1 MVFFIVILKINIS
14 YAFITYIQSKLE
26 MREANTIDLS
36 LLILL
41 AIIWGSSFFNIKI
54 ATYSYDPITLALVRV
69 IFASIPLFLLC
80 KFKKIKLEAFGRD
93 WNWYALIGL
102 CNIAIPFV
110 LIAIG
115 TAKIN
120 SYLAAILMSTTPL
133 SGSILAHI
141 FTKDEKLSFKK
152 SIGVLV
158 GFSGII
164 LLFFDKVIINSD
176 NYIYAIITII
186 GSTFYCIGGLLTLK
200 LRNKKNENV
209 TTSTTLWSVIFL
221 LPFSLIIENPWD
233 SSPTLISTLS
243 LLYLG
248 VIATGFAWLI
258 RFRILTVN
266 GLVFQTQVAYLI
278 PIFGIIFGYF
288 LMDEIITWRVL
299 LSLAIIMSGIY
310 IFKKNNKG

>member
-1 MVFFIVILKINIS
+1 
-14 YAFITYIQSKLE
+14 
-26 MREANTIDLS
+26 MREANTFDFS

-41 AIIWGSSFFNIKI
+41 AIIWGSSFFNIKL
-54 ATYSYDPITLALVRV
+54 ATYSYEPITLALVRV
-69 IFASIPLFLLC
+69 IFASIPLLILC
-80 KFKKIKLEAFGRD
+80 KIKNIYIEAFTK
-93 WNWYALIGL
+93 NWKPYALIGL

-141 FTKDEKLSFKK
+141 FTKDEKLSFLK
-152 SIGVLV
+152 SLGVLI

-164 LLFFDKVIINSD
+164 LLFFDKLIINSE
-176 NYIYAIITII
+176 NYLYALITIL

-221 LPFSLIIENPWD
+221 LPFSLIFETPWNSNP
-233 SSPTLISTLS
+233 TMTATLS

-248 VIATGFAWLI
+248 IVATGLAWLI

-278 PIFGIIFGYF
+278 PIFGVLFGYF

-299 LSLAIIMSGIY
+299 LSLVIILLGIH
-310 IFKKNNKG
+310 IFKKNNKGIKVNGN

>member
-1 MVFFIVILKINIS
+1 
-14 YAFITYIQSKLE
+14 

-80 KFKKIKLEAFGRD
+80 KFKKIKLEAFGSD

-164 LLFFDKVIINSD
+164 LLFFDKLIINSE
-176 NYIYAIITII
+176 NYIYVIITII

-221 LPFSLIIENPWD
+221 LPFSLIIENPWN

>member
-1 MVFFIVILKINIS
+1 MS
-14 YAFITYIQSKLE
+14 
-26 MREANTIDLS
+26 R
-36 LLILL
+36 
-41 AIIWGSSFFNIKI
+41 IKI
-54 ATYSYDPITLALVRV
+54 
-69 IFASIPLFLLC
+69 
-80 KFKKIKLEAFGRD
+80 EAFSKN

-133 SGSILAHI
+133 SGSILAHF
-141 FTKDEKLSFKK
+141 FTKNEKLSFLK
-152 SIGVLV
+152 SLGVLI
-158 GFSGII
+158 GFSGIV
-164 LLFFDKVIINSD
+164 LLFFDKVILNNE
-176 NYIYAIITII
+176 NYIYAIITIL
-186 GSTFYCIGGLLTLK
+186 GSTFYCIGGLLTLRLK
-200 LRNKKNENV
+200 NEKNENV

-221 LPFSLIIENPWD
+221 LPFSIIFETPWQ
-233 SSPTLISTLS
+233 SNPTLTSTLS

-248 VIATGFAWLI
+248 IVATGLAWLI

-299 LSLAIIMSGIY
+299 LSLVIILIGIY
-310 IFKKNNKG
+310 IFKKNNKGNK

>member
-1 MVFFIVILKINIS
+1 
-14 YAFITYIQSKLE
+14 
-26 MREANTIDLS
+26 MREANTFDLS

-54 ATYSYDPITLALVRV
+54 ASYSYAPFTLALVRV
-69 IFASIPLFLLC
+69 IFASIPLLILC
-80 KFKKIKLEAFGRD
+80 WFKKIKIEAFNNN
-93 WNWYALIGL
+93 WKWYALIGL

-115 TAKIN
+115 TSNIN

-133 SGSILAHI
+133 SGSILAHFFI
-141 FTKDEKLSFKK
+141 KDEKLSVLKTV
-152 SIGVLV
+152 GVLI

-164 LLFFDKVIINSD
+164 LLFFDKVVINSN
-176 NYIYAIITII
+176 NYIFALITIL
-186 GSTFYCIGGLLTLK
+186 GSTFYCIGGLLTLR
-200 LRNKKNENV
+200 LRHKQNENV
-209 TTSTTLWSVIFL
+209 TTSTTIWSVIFL
-221 LPFSLIIENPWD
+221 LPFSLIIETPWN
-233 SSPTLISTLS
+233 SNPTLVSTLS

-248 VIATGFAWLI
+248 IVATGLAWLI

-288 LMDEIITWRVL
+288 LMNEIITWRVL
-299 LSLAIIMSGIY
+299 ISLFIILIGIY
-310 IFKKNNKG
+310 IFKKNNKGIKQ

>member
-1 MVFFIVILKINIS
+1 
-14 YAFITYIQSKLE
+14 
-26 MREANTIDLS
+26 MREANTKDLS
-36 LLILL
+36 LLLL
-41 AIIWGSSFFNIKI
+41 LSIIWGSAFFNIKI
-54 ATYSYDPITLALVRV
+54 ATYSYEPFTLALVRV

-80 KFKKIKLEAFGRD
+80 KFKKIKIEAFNK
-93 WNWYALIGL
+93 NWLRYALIGL

-115 TAKIN
+115 TSKIN

-133 SGSILAHI
+133 SGSILAHL
-141 FTKDEKLSFKK
+141 FTKNEKLSYLK
-152 SIGVLV
+152 SLGVLI

-176 NYIYAIITII
+176 NYVYALVTIL
-186 GSTFYCIGGLLTLK
+186 GSTFYCIGGLLTIKLK
-200 LRNKKNENV
+200 NKVNENV

-221 LPFSLIIENPWD
+221 LPFSLLFEAPWNA
-233 SSPTLISTLS
+233 SPSFESTLS

-248 VIATGFAWLI
+248 IVATGLAWLI

-288 LMDEIITWRVL
+288 LMDEVITWKVII
-299 LSLAIIMSGIY
+299 SLVVILIGIY
-310 IFKKNNKG
+310 IFKKNNKNK

>member
-1 MVFFIVILKINIS
+1 
-14 YAFITYIQSKLE
+14 
-26 MREANTIDLS
+26 MREANTFDFL
-36 LLILL
+36 LLIML

-69 IFASIPLFLLC
+69 IFASIPLLILC
-80 KFKKIKLEAFGRD
+80 KLKKIKIDAFSKN
-93 WNWYALIGL
+93 WNWYALIGM

-133 SGSILAHI
+133 SGSILAHF
-141 FTKDEKLSFKK
+141 FTKDEKLSFFK
-152 SIGVLV
+152 SIGVLI
-158 GFSGII
+158 GFSGIVF
-164 LLFFDKVIINSD
+164 LFFDKVIIN
-176 NYIYAIITII
+176 NENIIYVLITIL
-186 GSTFYCIGGLLTLK
+186 GSTFYCVGGLLTLK
-200 LRNKKNENV
+200 LKNQKNENV

-221 LPFSLIIENPWD
+221 LPFSLIFETPWNSD
-233 SSPTLISTLS
+233 PTFASTLS

-248 VIATGFAWLI
+248 IIATGFAWLI

-288 LMDEIITWRVL
+288 LMNEIITWRVL
-299 LSLAIIMSGIY
+299 LSLVIILIGIF
-310 IFKKNNKG
+310 IFKKNNKGLER

>member
-1 MVFFIVILKINIS
+1 
-14 YAFITYIQSKLE
+14 
-26 MREANTIDLS
+26 MREANTIDIS

-41 AIIWGSSFFNIKI
+41 AFIWGSSFFNIKI

-69 IFASIPLFLLC
+69 IFASIPLLILC
-80 KFKKIKLEAFGRD
+80 KMSGIKIEAFSKN
-93 WNWYALIGL
+93 WFWYALIGL

-133 SGSILAHI
+133 SGSILAHF
-141 FTKDEKLSFKK
+141 FTKDEKLSYLK
-152 SIGVLV
+152 SLGVLI

-164 LLFFDKVIINSD
+164 LLFFDKVIINSE
-176 NYIYAIITII
+176 NFIYALVTIL

-200 LRNKKNENV
+200 LKDKKNENV

-221 LPFSLIIENPWD
+221 FPFSLVIETPWN
-233 SSPTLISTLS
+233 SSPTLASTIS

-248 VIATGFAWLI
+248 VVATGFAWLI

-278 PIFGIIFGYF
+278 PIFRIFFGYF

-299 LSLAIIMSGIY
+299 VSLVIILTGIY

>member
-1 MVFFIVILKINIS
+1 L
-14 YAFITYIQSKLE
+14 Q
-26 MREANTIDLS
+26 
-36 LLILL
+36 
-41 AIIWGSSFFNIKI
+41 
-54 ATYSYDPITLALVRV
+54 
-69 IFASIPLFLLC
+69 
-80 KFKKIKLEAFGRD
+80 
-93 WNWYALIGL
+93 
-102 CNIAIPFV
+102 
-110 LIAIG
+110 IG

-133 SGSILAHI
+133 SGSLLAHF
-141 FTKDEKLSFKK
+141 FTKDEKLSFLK
-152 SIGVLV
+152 SLGVLI

-164 LLFFDKVIINSD
+164 LLFFDKVIINID
-176 NYIYAIITII
+176 NYIYALITIL
-186 GSTFYCIGGLLTLK
+186 GSTFYCIGGLLTLRLK
-200 LRNKKNENV
+200 HKKNENV
-209 TTSTTLWSVIFL
+209 TTSTTLWSVLFL
-221 LPFSLIIENPWD
+221 LPFSLIIETPWE

-299 LSLAIIMSGIY
+299 LSLVIILLGIY

>member
-1 MVFFIVILKINIS
+1 
-14 YAFITYIQSKLE
+14 
-26 MREANTIDLS
+26 MREANTLDLS

-41 AIIWGSSFFNIKI
+41 AVIWGSSFFNIKI

-69 IFASIPLFLLC
+69 IFASIPLLILC
-80 KFKKIKLEAFGRD
+80 KLSGIKIEAFSKN

-115 TAKIN
+115 TSKIN

-133 SGSILAHI
+133 SGSILAHF
-141 FTKDEKLSFKK
+141 FTKDEKLSYLK
-152 SIGVLV
+152 SLGVLI

-164 LLFFDKVIINSD
+164 LLFFDKVIINSE
-176 NYIYAIITII
+176 NFIYALITIL

-200 LRNKKNENV
+200 LKNKKNENV
-209 TTSTTLWSVIFL
+209 TTSTTIWSVIFL
-221 LPFSLIIENPWD
+221 FPFSLILETPWN
-233 SSPTLISTLS
+233 SSPTLASTLS
-243 LLYLG
+243 LVYLG
-248 VIATGFAWLI
+248 VIATGLAWLI

-288 LMDEIITWRVL
+288 LMDEIITWKVII
-299 LSLAIIMSGIY
+299 SLVVILIGIY

>member
-1 MVFFIVILKINIS
+1 
-14 YAFITYIQSKLE
+14 
-26 MREANTIDLS
+26 MREANTFDFS

-41 AIIWGSSFFNIKI
+41 AIIWGSSFFNIKL
-54 ATYSYDPITLALVRV
+54 ATYSYEPITLALVRV
-69 IFASIPLFLLC
+69 IFASIPLLILC
-80 KFKKIKLEAFGRD
+80 KIKNIYIEAFTK
-93 WNWYALIGL
+93 NWKPYALIGL

-141 FTKDEKLSFKK
+141 FTKDEKLSFLK
-152 SIGVLV
+152 SLGVLI

-164 LLFFDKVIINSD
+164 LLFFDKVIINSE
-176 NYIYAIITII
+176 NYLYALITIL

-221 LPFSLIIENPWD
+221 LPFSLIFETPWNSNP
-233 SSPTLISTLS
+233 TITATLS

-248 VIATGFAWLI
+248 IVATGLAWLI

-278 PIFGIIFGYF
+278 PIFGVLFGYF

-299 LSLAIIMSGIY
+299 LSLVIILLGIH
-310 IFKKNNKG
+310 IFKKNNKGIKVNGNRVN

>member
-1 MVFFIVILKINIS
+1 
-14 YAFITYIQSKLE
+14 
-26 MREANTIDLS
+26 MREANTFDFS

-41 AIIWGSSFFNIKI
+41 AVIWGSSFFNIKL
-54 ATYSYDPITLALVRV
+54 ATYSYEPITLALVRV
-69 IFASIPLFLLC
+69 IFASIPLLILC
-80 KFKKIKLEAFGRD
+80 KIKNIYIEAFTK
-93 WNWYALIGL
+93 NWKPYALIGL

-141 FTKDEKLSFKK
+141 FTKDEKLSFLK
-152 SIGVLV
+152 SLGVLI

-164 LLFFDKVIINSD
+164 LLFFDKLIINSE
-176 NYIYAIITII
+176 NYLYALITIL

-221 LPFSLIIENPWD
+221 LPFSLIFETPWNSNPTM
-233 SSPTLISTLS
+233 SATLS

-248 VIATGFAWLI
+248 IVATGLAWLI

-278 PIFGIIFGYF
+278 PIFGVLFGYF

-299 LSLAIIMSGIY
+299 LSLVIILLGIH
-310 IFKKNNKG
+310 IFKKNNKGINK

>member
-1 MVFFIVILKINIS
+1 MK
-14 YAFITYIQSKLE
+14 
-26 MREANTIDLS
+26 EANTKDLS
-36 LLILL
+36 LLLL
-41 AIIWGSSFFNIKI
+41 LSIIWGSAFFNIKI
-54 ATYSYDPITLALVRV
+54 ATYSYEPFTLALVRV

-80 KFKKIKLEAFGRD
+80 KYKKIKIEAFSKN

-115 TAKIN
+115 TSKIN
-120 SYLAAILMSTTPL
+120 SYLAAMLMSTTPL
-133 SGSILAHI
+133 SGSILAHL
-141 FTKDEKLSFKK
+141 FTKDEKLSYLK
-152 SIGVLV
+152 SLGVLI

-164 LLFFDKVIINSD
+164 LLFFDRLIINSD
-176 NYIYAIITII
+176 NYVYALITIL

-200 LRNKKNENV
+200 LKNRVNENV

-221 LPFSLIIENPWD
+221 LPFSLMFEAPWN
-233 SSPTLISTLS
+233 SNPTLQSTLS

-248 VIATGFAWLI
+248 IIATGLAWLI

-278 PIFGIIFGYF
+278 PIFGIIFGHF
-288 LMDEIITWRVL
+288 LMDEIITWRVFI
-299 LSLAIIMSGIY
+299 SLGIILIGIY
-310 IFKKNNKG
+310 IFKKNNMVN

>member
-1 MVFFIVILKINIS
+1 
-14 YAFITYIQSKLE
+14 

-41 AIIWGSSFFNIKI
+41 AVIWGSSFFNIKI
-54 ATYSYDPITLALVRV
+54 ATYSYEPITLALVRV
-69 IFASIPLFLLC
+69 IFASIPLLILC
-80 KFKKIKLEAFGRD
+80 KISGIKIEAFSKN
-93 WNWYALIGL
+93 WKWYAIIGL

-115 TAKIN
+115 TSKIN

-141 FTKDEKLSFKK
+141 FTKDEKLSFFK
-152 SIGVLV
+152 SIGVLI
-158 GFSGII
+158 GFSGIV
-164 LLFFDKVIINSD
+164 LLFFDKVIINSE
-176 NYIYAIITII
+176 NYVYALITIL

-200 LRNKKNENV
+200 LRKEKNENV

-221 LPFSLIIENPWD
+221 LPFSLIIETPWNSD
-233 SSPTLISTLS
+233 PTFASTLS

-248 VIATGFAWLI
+248 TIATGLAWLI

-299 LSLAIIMSGIY
+299 VSLVIILIGIY
-310 IFKKNNKG
+310 IFKKNNKGSIN

>member
-1 MVFFIVILKINIS
+1 M
-14 YAFITYIQSKLE
+14 
-26 MREANTIDLS
+26 
-36 LLILL
+36 
-41 AIIWGSSFFNIKI
+41 
-54 ATYSYDPITLALVRV
+54 
-69 IFASIPLFLLC
+69 
-80 KFKKIKLEAFGRD
+80 
-93 WNWYALIGL
+93 

-133 SGSILAHI
+133 SGSILAHV
-141 FTKDEKLSFKK
+141 FTKDEKLSYSK
-152 SIGVLV
+152 SLGVLI
-158 GFSGII
+158 GFTGVVS
-164 LLFFDKVIINSD
+164 LFFDKVIINSE
-176 NYIYAIITII
+176 NYIYVLITIL

-221 LPFSLIIENPWD
+221 FPFSMILETPWN
-233 SSPTLISTLS
+233 SNPTLSSTLS

-248 VIATGFAWLI
+248 IVATGFAWLI

-278 PIFGIIFGYF
+278 PIFGIFFGYF
-288 LMDEIITWRVL
+288 LMNEIITWRVL
-299 LSLAIIMSGIY
+299 LSLVIILIGIY
-310 IFKKNNKG
+310 IFKKNNKGIKN

>member
-1 MVFFIVILKINIS
+1 
-14 YAFITYIQSKLE
+14 
-26 MREANTIDLS
+26 MREANTLDLS

-41 AIIWGSSFFNIKI
+41 SIIWGSAFFNIKI
-54 ATYSYDPITLALVRV
+54 ATFSYDPFTLALVRV
-69 IFASIPLFLLC
+69 IFASIPLLILC
-80 KFKKIKLEAFGRD
+80 KLKKIEIEAFSE
-93 WNWYALIGL
+93 NWKPYALIGL

-133 SGSILAHI
+133 SGSILAHF
-141 FTKDEKLSFKK
+141 FTKDEKLSVPK
-152 SIGVLV
+152 SLGVII

-164 LLFFDKVIINSD
+164 LLFFDKVILNSE
-176 NYIYAIITII
+176 NYIYAIVTII
-186 GSTFYCIGGLLTLK
+186 GSTFYCIGGLLTLRLK
-200 LRNKKNENV
+200 NNKNENV

-221 LPFSLIIENPWD
+221 LPFSLIFETPWNSNP
-233 SSPTLISTLS
+233 TFVSTLS

-248 VIATGFAWLI
+248 VVATGLAWLI

-278 PIFGIIFGYF
+278 PIFGIIFGF
-288 LMDEIITWRVL
+288 FVMNEIITWRVFVSLVIIL
-299 LSLAIIMSGIY
+299 LGIY
-310 IFKKNNKG
+310 IFKKNNKGTIT